1 MEHPASALTGIV
13 SELLVLRLLSE
24 REMYGYELAKNVLAL
39 TRSEIRLR
47 EGLLYPLLHDLE
59 QRGLLRSRREIVD
72 GRPRIYYRATAR
84 GNRRRQ
90 RLTEQWQR
98 ARQAVSAVLEGAGNV

>member
-1 MEHPASALTGIV
+1 MEQPASALTGIV
-13 SELLVLRLLSE
+13 SELLVLRLLAE
-24 REMYGYELAKNVLAL
+24 REMYGYELAKAVLAL
-39 TRSEIRLR
+39 TRKEVRLR

-59 QRGLLRSRREIVD
+59 QRGLLRARKLIVA

-84 GNRRRQ
+84 GNLRRR

-98 ARQAVSAVLEGAGNV
+98 AREAVSAVLEGARHV